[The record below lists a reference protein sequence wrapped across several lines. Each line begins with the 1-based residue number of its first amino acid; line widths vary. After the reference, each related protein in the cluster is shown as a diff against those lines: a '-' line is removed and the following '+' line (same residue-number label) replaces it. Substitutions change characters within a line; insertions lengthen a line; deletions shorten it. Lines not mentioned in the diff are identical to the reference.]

1 MRKQANQKKNNGITL
16 IALVITIIV
25 LLILAGVSIVI
36 LTGDNGILTKASEAK
51 ERTRQANAEEQVE
64 IAVTGSIGTDGLIN
78 NRDLK
83 NNLDV
88 IENITGVPDEITD
101 SHFPLTVN
109 VDGYDVTIKK
119 DGSVMLG
126 EYIAP
131 GNPDKTTGI
140 FKEASTINGKEG
152 NKNNPVIPEGFKPIN
167 EENAN
172 WGDGTTEPLGIN
184 EGLVIED
191 DEGNQYV
198 WIPVDGVL
206 GDNGITVQ
214 NAVNGEVILG
224 RYTFN
229 YKGEIDTSKTPET
242 LDGEIITFTNAAYI
256 ESSTGAGNIPANNL
270 DGFINSVRTN
280 GGYYIARFEASYGTD
295 GKANSKVSN
304 GYIEEYGVTPTQE
317 GYLWNNIT
325 QPNAAKAC
333 QNLYTTINSDLINSY
348 AWDTAILFIQ
358 KNQAEEEIPYSIQ
371 AITNDSLSNTGE
383 TEDIQC
389 NICNMAS
396 NCTEWTTET
405 HIRGGTGPC
414 TCRGTNYKKSNN
426 NYMSDRNYRATTL
439 GGTDDSFRSILYL

>member
-1 MRKQANQKKNNGITL
+1 MRRQINQKKNNGITL

-25 LLILAGVSIVI
+25 LLILAGVSLVT

-51 ERTRQANAEEQVE
+51 ERTGQANAEEQVE

-83 NNLDV
+83 TNLDV
-88 IENITGVPDEITD
+88 IENIIGVPDEITD

-140 FKEASTINGKEG
+140 FKEASTINGEKG

-167 EENAN
+167 VGEAT
-172 WGDGTTEPLGIN
+172 WGNGTTEPPGIN

-198 WIPVDGVL
+198 WVPVDGVL

-224 RYTFN
+224 RYDFTS
-229 YKGEIDTSKTPET
+229 KGQIDTSTTPET
-242 LDGEIITFTNAAYI
+242 LDGEIITFY
-256 ESSTGAGNIPANNL
+256 
-270 DGFINSVRTN
+270 R
-280 GGYYIARFEASYGTD
+280 
-295 GKANSKVSN
+295 
-304 GYIEEYGVTPTQE
+304 
-317 GYLWNNIT
+317 
-325 QPNAAKAC
+325 
-333 QNLYTTINSDLINSY
+333 
-348 AWDTAILFIQ
+348 
-358 KNQAEEEIPYSIQ
+358 
-371 AITNDSLSNTGE
+371 
-383 TEDIQC
+383 C
-389 NICNMAS
+389 NFC
-396 NCTEWTTET
+396 
-405 HIRGGTGPC
+405 
-414 TCRGTNYKKSNN
+414 
-426 NYMSDRNYRATTL
+426 
-439 GGTDDSFRSILYL
+439 